1 MIPDSVSVMKMKQI
15 KIKIMNI
22 LANLNKHRADV
33 TITIPNSGGQNN
45 QDTLKF
51 YITKSDLKGGVPG
64 AKVF

>member
-51 YITKSDLKGGVPG
+51 
-64 AKVF
+64 